1 MRSKHYATFI
11 CTILLVLLTNV
22 FALSQKKSNVE
33 KYFKNYNPSQ
43 ISLIKDHWKQYFK
56 EDIFTKLNDSIAVF
70 PIGFDSFG
78 GIYPNDSLFAEFE
91 SRNFAGGI
99 PSKKEKRRNL
109 IKGNVSDNN
118 LNKYSMFQMFEW
130 SRNTNKLET
139 AISKLQNKSDRYF
152 YSKTLKDYSF
162 AYRRK
167 GRKLK
172 KQRVKYNQYIDSF
185 YQKWD
190 AYHLSKTSRNLW
202 DKIEAEQPDRI
213 LFFVHGYNVPY
224 SLAVVQ
230 SIEITKLI
238 SKIQEESGKKTKI
251 LLVPIY
257 WSSNAQKK
265 HNFKD
270 LDDININNEKKI
282 SNAIKFTYYSN
293 RAYFAGLGLRSLIV
307 EMEKESKKLPELYLF
322 SHSLGATTATTLVI
336 NTSSKLHTK
345 YSKQILEN
353 KKNNDPID
361 KGIKDNLEKS
371 ENVNYKLIQKFKS
384 VPFPKS
390 KIRIFLSAPAIGG
403 LNTFVDM
410 EDELKSR
417 VSFFSTV
424 NKKDEMLNKFIGM
437 VYKLGVTSL
446 GINKDNDALI
456 THCLYFSCTSG
467 GYFFYNKDFMSHKA
481 HSIFEYIEYPEYNNM
496 IEQFWTFKFPDE

>member
-1 MRSKHYATFI
+1 MKRNHYTISIGTF
-11 CTILLVLLTNV
+11 LLVLLTNV
-22 FALSQKKSNVE
+22 FAFSQKKTNHE

-43 ISLIKDHWKQYFK
+43 ISLINDHWEQYFK

-70 PIGFDSFG
+70 PIGFDSYG
-78 GIYPNDSLFAEFE
+78 GIYANDSLFAEFD
-91 SRNFAGGI
+91 SPNFAGGI
-99 PSKKEKRRNL
+99 PTKKEKRRAFL
-109 IKGNVSDNN
+109 RGSVSDNN
-118 LNKYSMFQMFEW
+118 LKKYSMFQIFEW
-130 SRNTNKLET
+130 SKNANKLEI
-139 AISKLQNKSDRYF
+139 AISKLQNKSDRDF

-162 AYRRK
+162 AYARK
-167 GRKLK
+167 GRKRK
-172 KQRVKYNQYIDSF
+172 KQKVKYNQSIDSF
-185 YQKWD
+185 YLKWD
-190 AYHLSKTSRNLW
+190 AYHLSKTSKNLW
-202 DKIEAEQPDRI
+202 DKIEAEKPDRI

-238 SKIQEESGKKTKI
+238 TKIQEESGSKTKI

-265 HNFKD
+265 HKFDD

-282 SNAIKFTYYSN
+282 SNAVKFTYYSN

-336 NTSSKLHTK
+336 NTTSKLQTK
-345 YSKQILEN
+345 YSEQISEN
-353 KKNNDPID
+353 KKNNVPLDQ
-361 KGIKDNLEKS
+361 GIKDNLEKS

-384 VPFPKS
+384 TPFPKS

-410 EDELKSR
+410 EDEIKPR
-417 VSFFSTV
+417 ISFFSTV
-424 NKKDEMLNKFIGM
+424 NKKDKMLNKFVGV

-456 THCLYFSCTSG
+456 THCLYFACSNG

-481 HSIFEYIEYPEYNNM
+481 HSIFEYIEYPEYNDM
-496 IEQFWTFKFPDE
+496 VEKFWTFKFPDE